1 MTTGTSKP
9 KDRTE
14 PKKENVNF
22 ISSEIDA
29 AFIHSKS
36 AQNEK
41 FLREQLEKLNELPS
55 GNELLKKIAKFHS
68 KAPID
73 APTNAISDPTI
84 IPPESPKKIS
94 FNFFKGETPRADYN
108 NETSEINMF
117 LPNPKKN
124 SKQKEALLLDI
135 PAITSRK
142 LINTLYGPLDVVAV
156 TKEKAP
162 FFLGLGHELIHALHA
177 YDGSNENSKRKNR
190 NEPTSSSRIDGIQ
203 GNDEEFFTVLNSVGP
218 SEVKL
223 NREYQQTLLSEND
236 RIGPRYIYHV
246 PSEDTVLVEPT
257 KTVLR
262 NALKS
267 AYVPTEEEFKDAP
280 AYDAANIISNL
291 SDLLTEIYTYSNDK
305 KFSPDNSNIK
315 LATNKQI
322 DFIHTKFKLFPFLNK
337 KPQLEDQDKIKLF
350 TYAEKKFNKWS
361 SEFNKWLSDSNIEKP
376 DFENIINVVSA
387 VDSSKESLN
396 SNIQNQIKN
405 KMRIQYY
412 DKALDFIKQFQRMKI
427 LREQQR
433 KKDFTEGWNEY
444 YKGHHDE
451 VPGDSEEYKNKKEAV
466 ANYYM
471 IPDLLIDAVKNK
483 KLKINKINDFKTFY
497 ESTEVEKMREDFKKY
512 LYSQLD
518 KTIVK

>member
-9 KDRTE
+9 KDKTE

-36 AQNEK
+36 DKNEK

-55 GNELLKKIAKFHS
+55 GNGLLKKIAEFHS

-94 FNFFKGETPRADYN
+94 FNFVTEETPRADYN

-117 LPNPKKN
+117 LPKPKKS
-124 SKQKEALLLDI
+124 SKQREAPLLDI

-190 NEPTSSSRIDGIQ
+190 NETSSSRIDGIQ

-223 NREYQQTLLSEND
+223 NREYQQTLSEND

-246 PSEDTVLVEPT
+246 PSEYTVLVEPT

-280 AYDAANIISNL
+280 AYDAENIISNL

-305 KFSPDNSNIK
+305 KFSPDDGNIK
-315 LATNKQI
+315 LATNEQI
-322 DFIHTKFKLFPFLNK
+322 DFMHTKFKLFPFLDK
-337 KPQLEDQDKIKLF
+337 KPNLEQQDKIKLF
-350 TYAEKKFNKWS
+350 KYAEKKFDKWS
-361 SEFNKWLSDSNIEKP
+361 SNYNIEKP
-376 DFENIINVVSA
+376 DMEKESPPFKDIIKELSD
-387 VDSSKESLN
+387 VDSSGKFLTLKERTH
-396 SNIQNQIKN
+396 IKN
-405 KMRIQYY
+405 QKRIQYY
-412 DKALDFIKQFQRMKI
+412 DKALDFIKQFQGMKI

-433 KKDFTEGWNEY
+433 QKDFTQGWNEY
-444 YKGHHDE
+444 YQSHHDK
-451 VPGDSEEYKNKKEAV
+451 VPGDSEEYGKTEKAV
-466 ANYYM
+466 VNYYM

-483 KLKINKINDFKTFY
+483 KLKIKKRNDPETFY
-497 ESTEVEKMREDFKKY
+497 ESTEVKKMREDFKEY